1 MDRTPY
7 HYEIE
12 IDSERKPIR
21 SFLLWTVFIS
31 VFVAIVACAVWV
43 FCFSKR
49 GLNFEQPHTTPMTH
63 LAIPSAAPQDKPF
76 VGVSLSAS
84 ALTLTEGER
93 TMLTAVLK
101 LAPGSP
107 YINVES
113 LALRW
118 KSEHPAIVSVDRH
131 GDLLA
136 RHPGRARISVT
147 INDKRIDTNEA
158 YCMVEV
164 RPVASHETKDRSE
177 HPITQIPE
185 P

>member
-1 MDRTPY
+1 MATAPY

-12 IDSERKPIR
+12 IDSERKPVR
-21 SFLLWTVFIS
+21 TFLLWTVFLS
-31 VFVAIVACAVWV
+31 VFVAIIACALWV

-49 GLNFEQPHTTPMTH
+49 GLNFEQSHSTPMSQ
-63 LAIPSAAPQDKPF
+63 LAIPSAASPEKPF

-84 ALTLTEGER
+84 TLTLTEGER
-93 TMLTAVLK
+93 TLLTAVLK

-113 LALRW
+113 LGLRW
-118 KSEHPAIVSVDRH
+118 KSERPGIVSVDRH
-131 GDLLA
+131 GDLVA
-136 RHPGRARISVT
+136 RHPGRTRISVT
-147 INDKRIDTNEA
+147 INDKGVDSNEA

-164 RPVASHETKDRSE
+164 RPTDTHKKTDSPEDT
-177 HPITQIPE
+177 ILQIPE